1 MPTWKRPYTLEMIE
15 KMNAELQRYEALMVR
30 PPCEKLKGTAKRS
43 QGRRDYPDF
52 IHFANQPP
60 EVRARAQER
69 LNYLLV
75 KHHTK
80 LQEKGVSKYYGVLC
94 AVAVAMAK
102 RDLGLVIGYKE
113 LYKKYVYRLR
123 RHSALRTMLGLQE
136 HKSWDMSHRLPKDK
150 PKLQV
155 TYTSL
160 EGI

>member
-1 MPTWKRPYTLEMIE
+1 
-15 KMNAELQRYEALMVR
+15 MVR
-30 PPCEKLKGTAKRS
+30 PTSERLKGTAKRS

-60 EVRARAQER
+60 EVRERAQVR
-69 LNYLLV
+69 LAYLIN
-75 KHHTK
+75 KHHAK
-80 LQEKGVSKYYGVLC
+80 LEEKGVSKYYGVLC
-94 AVAVAMAK
+94 AAAVAMAK

-113 LYKKYVYRLR
+113 LYKKYIYRLR
-123 RHSALRTMLGLQE
+123 RKSDLRTRLGLQE
-136 HKSWDMSHRLPKDK
+136 HKSWDMSHRIPKDR